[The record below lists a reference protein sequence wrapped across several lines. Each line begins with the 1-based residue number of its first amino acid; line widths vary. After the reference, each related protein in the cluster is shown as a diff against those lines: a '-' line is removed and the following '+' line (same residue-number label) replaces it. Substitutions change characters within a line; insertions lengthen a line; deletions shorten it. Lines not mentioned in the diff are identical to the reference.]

1 LPKEIS
7 DTEKMQGWLW
17 YFKRPKIT
25 VNFGKPFQL
34 PSNNGK
40 LTGEEAIQIIM
51 ERITDLPP
59 MEYHG
64 FYAKNEK

>member
-1 LPKEIS
+1 
-7 DTEKMQGWLW
+7 MRGFW

-40 LTGEEAIQIIM
+40 LTREEATQIIM
-51 ERITDLPP
+51 EHIADLLPP
-59 MEYHG
+59 EYHG